1 MGGSFEVTSDIIV
14 DKTVGSALW
23 ILVTLMLLD
32 KQMVISLV
40 QNFFRFVLCNPGA
53 CMEKVPG
60 SCWTRVYGVIG
71 IFGSWELWVS
81 LSLSLS
87 LSPFSLFSLSLSRF
101 SQPFSKLKQ
110 WKRICK
116 LEQIT
121 DMRYIFSAFQKQRR
135 FCSFLFWFCAFLF
148 ATISLANLLNFYSR
162 RLQKGNLTECLPFAI
177 AWFSLCHL

>member
-1 MGGSFEVTSDIIV
+1 MYHFNLEFLEYNGWVGVLKCRVVLLLTRLFITSSFLFCATQEPSW
-14 DKTVGSALW
+14 KRFLAHVGPGFMVSLAY
-23 ILVTLMLLD
+23 LD
-32 KQMVISLV
+32 
-40 QNFFRFVLCNPGA
+40 PGN
-53 CMEKVPG
+53 CE
-60 SCWTRVYGVIG
+60 
-71 IFGSWELWVS
+71 S

-87 LSPFSLFSLSLSRF
+87 LLSSPFSLSSLSRF

-135 FCSFLFWFCAFLF
+135 FCSFLFRFCAFLF

-177 AWFSLCHL
+177 A

>member
-60 SCWTRVYGVIG
+60 SCWTRIYGVIG
-71 IFGSWELWVS
+71 ILGSWELWVS

-87 LSPFSLFSLSLSRF
+87 LSLSF
-101 SQPFSKLKQ
+101 SQPFSHLKQ
-110 WKRICK
+110 WRRICK

-135 FCSFLFWFCAFLF
+135 FCSFLFRFCAFLF